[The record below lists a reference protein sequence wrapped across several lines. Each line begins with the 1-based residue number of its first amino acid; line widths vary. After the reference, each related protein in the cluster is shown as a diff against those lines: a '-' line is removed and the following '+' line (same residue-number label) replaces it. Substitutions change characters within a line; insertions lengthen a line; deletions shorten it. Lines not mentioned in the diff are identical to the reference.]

1 MGKLVKVISA
11 NQLSTTQPR
20 FLVNHIGM
28 VWYGVAMVRTGV
40 CDLFIAD

>member
-20 FLVNHIGM
+20 LMVL

>member
-20 FLVNHIGM
+20 FLVNHIGKVWCWYGM
-28 VWYGVAMVRTGV
+28 VW
-40 CDLFIAD
+40 LW